1 MLKIKK
7 QTSVNFKVLV
17 FLAVIFTQIT
27 SCGAFKKDDVDAS
40 DASESTKLWWQT
52 KKPDFIINQNQYFLG
67 TCAITQVNKNGDP
80 KTEKVIFKA
89 PYRLLASCHNDFRN
103 GESLQ
108 YDGEYMILNVCQSTF
123 AAGSCNFEQY
133 RSADIE
139 HWQEYIGV
147 TWRKGEQYDAWRK
160 LGSTS
165 AKADY
170 INKIL
175 KKS

>member
-1 MLKIKK
+1 MLNINK
-7 QTSVNFKVLV
+7 QTFDKCKVII
-17 FLAVIFTQIT
+17 FLALIFTQIT

-40 DASESTKLWWQT
+40 DASASTQLWWQT
-52 KKPDFIINQNQYFLG
+52 KKPDLIINEYQYFLS
-67 TCAITQVNKNGDP
+67 TCAITQVNKKGDP

-103 GESLQ
+103 GESLR
-108 YDGEYMILNVCQSTF
+108 YDGEYMMLDVCQSTF

-133 RSADIE
+133 RSADFE
-139 HWQEYIGV
+139 NWQEYIGV
-147 TWRKGEQYDAWRK
+147 TWRKGEQYEAWRK

-170 INKIL
+170 VKKIEQ
-175 KKS
+175 K